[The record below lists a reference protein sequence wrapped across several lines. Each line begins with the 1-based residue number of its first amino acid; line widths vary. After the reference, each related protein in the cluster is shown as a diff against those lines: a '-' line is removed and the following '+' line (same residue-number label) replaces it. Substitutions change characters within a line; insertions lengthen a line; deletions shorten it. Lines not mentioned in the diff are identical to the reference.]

1 MFSNINI
8 SVNLT
13 ASAPDFDDHVNEN
26 LITTNLI
33 VGKVA

>member
-1 MFSNINI
+1 MFSNINS

-26 LITTNLI
+26 LITKNCI